1 MPVAHHALHEHQH
14 DMIGNVQ
21 SIQTINFEIHVI
33 NFESRFSI
41 CIDMIE
47 YETNSQGVS
56 TCQQSN

>member
-14 DMIGNVQ
+14 DMVGNVQ
-21 SIQTINFEIHVI
+21 SIKTINFEIHVI
-33 NFESRFSI
+33 NFESKFSI
-41 CIDMIE
+41 CIE